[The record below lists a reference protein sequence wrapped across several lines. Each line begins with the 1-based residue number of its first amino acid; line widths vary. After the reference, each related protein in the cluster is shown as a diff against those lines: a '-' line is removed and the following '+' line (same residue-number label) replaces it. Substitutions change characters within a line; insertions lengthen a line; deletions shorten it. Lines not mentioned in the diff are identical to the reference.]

1 MLGSFFFSTLVRW
14 FCRRLNVLELNG
26 GVFGCDFAQN
36 PLKSSTIYA
45 YLLCPSRFLF
55 FFFVNVR
62 MYHERAKSNFAFFV
76 IYCLMEAM
84 TNDFSILSDFSFYAY
99 FYSVPMCVLSVNILV
114 VHSNSVA

>member
-1 MLGSFFFSTLVRW
+1 MYLVVILHKIHSKVLLFTPIYYVLLV
-14 FCRRLNVLELNG
+14 FC
-26 GVFGCDFAQN
+26 
-36 PLKSSTIYA
+36 
-45 YLLCPSRFLF
+45 F